1 MCYNTWGAIKSWSVC
16 LCSFESPV
24 DMTTYL
30 DHNIFTVFHFCIY
43 GTCSFSLSMDAAYC
57 SLLLVCLINTLLLFP
72 LSHSLPPL
80 IFLCPSASSPPCSF
94 PFLILLSY
102 SHPHHLLLYFSL
114 FLTFFSHLSFLTCP
128 CVLTRSSSILPLSP
142 QVDSM
147 DNFTP
152 SNTPSREDD
161 PKSHLKSRSRSP
173 SMASDMEPI
182 EVRQS
187 LSVRRCLTLVRWNF
201 PSYHQLEI
209 LIEIFFI

>member
-1 MCYNTWGAIKSWSVC
+1 MCDNMWGSIKLWSVL

-30 DHNIFTVFHFCIY
+30 DHNLFSICILWHLP
-43 GTCSFSLSMDAAYC
+43 FSLSMDATY
-57 SLLLVCLINTLLLFP
+57 LVCFVELTLFP
-72 LSHSLPPL
+72 LSLPP
-80 IFLCPSASSPPCSF
+80 
-94 PFLILLSY
+94 
-102 SHPHHLLLYFSL
+102 H
-114 FLTFFSHLSFLTCP
+114 LTCP
-128 CVLTRSSSILPLSP
+128 CDLSHSSILPLSP

-173 SMASDMEPI
+173 SMASDVEPI

-187 LSVRRCLTLVRWNF
+187 LSLGKKQVFLYRGCD
-201 PSYHQLEI
+201 PST
-209 LIEIFFI
+209 F